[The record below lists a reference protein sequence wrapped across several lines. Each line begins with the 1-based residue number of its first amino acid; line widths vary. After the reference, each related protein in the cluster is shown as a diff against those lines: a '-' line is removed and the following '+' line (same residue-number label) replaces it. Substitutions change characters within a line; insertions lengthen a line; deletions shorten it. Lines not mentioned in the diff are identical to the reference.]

1 VAVDGRCGLLSCYW
15 QAALSAL
22 TGEREIDFG
31 LRTRC
36 FIALHQRS
44 RFVRAD
50 TVGQP
55 TGHSP
60 GPLRLHA
67 GTPAFA
73 AIGASFLRGGAPAAG
88 YWYQTASTVLQNI
101 HPHGRPLL
109 SPRPWRRTASR
120 LS

>member
-1 VAVDGRCGLLSCYW
+1 MRAQASKQERGAVAVDGRCGLLSCYW

-50 TVGQP
+50 TVGQV
-55 TGHSP
+55 
-60 GPLRLHA
+60 
-67 GTPAFA
+67 
-73 AIGASFLRGGAPAAG
+73 
-88 YWYQTASTVLQNI
+88 TVLVPSGSMQA
-101 HPHGRPLL
+101 
-109 SPRPWRRTASR
+109 PRPSLR
-120 LS
+120 